1 MNAPRCRRWS
11 CADPSLV
18 RRRAH
23 DVLIDDDL
31 ALGLLLAL
39 KIEVAD
45 AERARAVV
53 DPEYAAFLLVAGGDE
68 AVFARLLLGR
78 AVAAAIASRHAIGA
92 WLDLGLVRVEIEFAG
107 DDVAGELV
115 QAVDERKIDLRR
127 GEEFVLAA
135 RGRGAR
141 RGRQRQSDPEKLQRP
156 HPGLARSESTRAGVY
171 HAARAVAPPPLAGRR
186 PGVGHLRTGEVPANG
201 TIFGVCGGD
210 ACPTPSP
217 SPSPAGR
224 GM

>member
-31 ALGLLLAL
+31 ALGLLLPL

-45 AERARAVV
+45 AERASAVV

-92 WLDLGLVRVEIEFAG
+92 GLDLGLVRVEIEFAG
-107 DDVAGELV
+107 DDVAGQLV

-156 HPGLARSESTRAGVY
+156 HPGASLEANQLAPECTT
-171 HAARAVAPPPLAGRR
+171 PP
-186 PGVGHLRTGEVPANG
+186 
-201 TIFGVCGGD
+201 CGL
-210 ACPTPSP
+210 
-217 SPSPAGR
+217 SPAGR
-224 GM
+224 GTAPLNP

>member
-11 CADPSLV
+11 CAAPSLV

-31 ALGLLLAL
+31 ALGLLLPL

-45 AERARAVV
+45 AERASAVV

-135 RGRGAR
+135 RGRGGG
-141 RGRQRQSDPEKLQRP
+141 GRQRQSDPKKLQRP
-156 HPGLARSESTRAGVY
+156 HPGASLEGNQLAPQYTTLRVGLSSPYLRGGTWDGAY
-171 HAARAVAPPPLAGRR
+171 AARAR
-186 PGVGHLRTGEVPANG
+186 
-201 TIFGVCGGD
+201 
-210 ACPTPSP
+210 
-217 SPSPAGR
+217 
-224 GM
+224 